1 MGPRKE
7 MMKKHKQ
14 TKVHHVLG
22 SQLELKRVDK
32 NNKIIKIFSEVFFIE
47 KNGAQY
53 VHFLQTVL

>member
-1 MGPRKE
+1 MMVPRKE

-32 NNKIIKIFSEVFFIE
+32 NNKIIKIFSEVFIE

>member
-1 MGPRKE
+1 MVPRKE

-32 NNKIIKIFSEVFFIE
+32 NNKIIKIFNEVFIE
-47 KNGAQY
+47 KNGARY
-53 VHFLQTVL
+53 VHFLQTAL